1 MMVDIDSLTRRF
13 GSLISWHCVIASILH
28 HIEKIKRL
36 EAYDEKLFT
45 KEEKVKVRKKFNRID
60 KKQYSLFPTP
70 SIILRFGDKYQ

>member
-13 GSLISWHCVIASILH
+13 GSLISQHCVISSILH

-45 KEEKVKVRKKFNRID
+45 KEEEVKVRKQFQQDRQEPVLIVADAINYFEI
-60 KKQYSLFPTP
+60 Q
-70 SIILRFGDKYQ
+70 

>member
-13 GSLISWHCVIASILH
+13 GSLISQHCVIASILH

-45 KEEKVKVRKKFNRID
+45 KEEKVKVRKKI
-60 KKQYSLFPTP
+60 Q
-70 SIILRFGDKYQ
+70 